1 MNDLD
6 TARQCAEIMLEHD
19 SASQALGI
27 AIEIPQPGSAIARM
41 KVTETMLNGFAV
53 CHGGHIF
60 ALADT
65 AFAFAC
71 NAYDRLTL
79 AAGANIDFLKSAY
92 AGDTLVATA
101 VERNRGGRLG
111 VYDVRV
117 LNQDDEEIAVFRGKS
132 YATSKALIPDT
143 MQK

>member
-1 MNDLD
+1 MDELEQ
-6 TARQCAEIMLEHD
+6 ARQCAAVMMAKD
-19 SASQALGI
+19 NASRSLGI
-27 AIEIPQPGSAIARM
+27 EVAIPHPGSATARM
-41 KVTETMLNGFAV
+41 TVSEEMLNGFAV

-79 AAGANIDFLKSAY
+79 AAGANIDFLRSAH
-92 AGDTLVATA
+92 AGDKLIATA
-101 VERNRGGRLG
+101 TERSRGGRMG

-117 LNQDDEEIAVFRGKS
+117 TNQDDEEIAIFRGKS
-132 YATSKALIPDT
+132 YATSKQLLSGSSI
-143 MQK
+143 K